1 MSMQSGEKLLALAA
15 LIWILILGSPTRLN
29 AQETGKEAGK
39 GKEGSATP
47 APSGGPQRRI
57 LSDGTMQ
64 IISPDGAIRRVPP
77 VRETGAPR
85 PEAAQA
91 GETVTPTSSAAGEP
105 DPMLPLSP
113 GPELFDQSTREKYL
127 DALRGYYAYRI
138 SGYQHR
144 QTVFQWQFFS
154 SKVIF
159 VAVLA
164 LVFAGIYFA
173 AVQFHSALGRK
184 RKVEASE
191 SEGITEFVASVKG
204 IKVSSPVL
212 GVVILVI
219 SMVFF
224 YLYLVYVYPIKPIY

>member
-1 MSMQSGEKLLALAA
+1 
-15 LIWILILGSPTRLN
+15 
-29 AQETGKEAGK
+29 
-39 GKEGSATP
+39 
-47 APSGGPQRRI
+47 
-57 LSDGTMQ
+57 
-64 IISPDGAIRRVPP
+64 
-77 VRETGAPR
+77 
-85 PEAAQA
+85 
-91 GETVTPTSSAAGEP
+91 
-105 DPMLPLSP
+105 MLPFSP
-113 GPELFDQSTREKYL
+113 SPELFDQPTREKYL

-184 RKVEASE
+184 RKAEASE
-191 SEGITEFVASVKG
+191 SEEITEFVASVKG

-224 YLYLVYVYPIKPIY
+224 YLYLVYVYQIKAIY

>member
-1 MSMQSGEKLLALAA
+1 MSMQHREKVLALVA
-15 LIWILILGSPTRLN
+15 LIWVLILSLPTHLN
-29 AQETGKEAGK
+29 AQETGKETGK
-39 GKEGSATP
+39 GKEGTAAPT
-47 APSGGPQRRI
+47 PSGASQRRI
-57 LSDGTMQ
+57 LPDGTIE
-64 IISPDGAIRRVPP
+64 IISPTGAIRRVPP
-77 VRETGAPR
+77 VRETGAPK
-85 PEAAQA
+85 PEATQA
-91 GETVTPTSSAAGEP
+91 GETVTLTSSAAGEP

-113 GPELFDQSTREKYL
+113 SPELFDQPTREKYL
-127 DALRGYYAYRI
+127 DALRGYYAYRT

-184 RKVEASE
+184 RKTEASE
-191 SEGITEFVASVKG
+191 SDGITEFVASVKG

-224 YLYLVYVYPIKPIY
+224 YLYLVYVYPIKAIY